1 MSTIKNG
8 PISLY
13 CHFNKIIKGPAS
25 SFQSPALSRKYV
37 RIVCHTVHCYLTKF
51 HFDSTS
57 DSKESIKVYLPLWSN
72 AYDDVTDFEIWIS
85 QKLKN
90 TDISRI
96 NIFSSN
102 QKIQLHIKGSFI
114 AKNNFIAEATLKV
127 TSATKA
133 QERN

>member
-1 MSTIKNG
+1 M
-8 PISLY
+8 
-13 CHFNKIIKGPAS
+13 
-25 SFQSPALSRKYV
+25 
-37 RIVCHTVHCYLTKF
+37 
-51 HFDSTS
+51 
-57 DSKESIKVYLPLWSN
+57 YLPLWSN

-90 TDISRI
+90 TDISRT

-102 QKIQLHIKGSFI
+102 QKIQLHIKGYFI

-127 TSATKA
+127 TSATKT